1 MKIKE
6 NCIEIY
12 KKAFGE
18 DAIFTQRLFD
28 ICFNN
33 CRYVLYENEVASFC
47 FLLPCRLVNEK
58 ESIDAFYVFAV
69 ATKEELRGRGFMKN
83 LFYQIENETN
93 LPLILRPANENL
105 VVLYS
110 KLGFKK
116 CSANA
121 LNKGEIE
128 LLPVD
133 SYELLVNGEEDIEP
147 NPFTVMFKGVNPT
160 DYENIYFPFSM
171 P

>member
-1 MKIKE
+1 MMIKE

-18 DAIFTQRLFD
+18 DMPFTQRLFD

-47 FLLPCRLVNEK
+47 FLLPCRLVNER

-69 ATKEELRGRGFMKN
+69 ATKEELRGRGFMKK
-83 LFYQIENETN
+83 LFTQIENETN

-105 VVLYS
+105 MALYS
-110 KLGFKK
+110 KLGFEK
-116 CSANA
+116 STANA
-121 LNKGEIE
+121 LNKGKIR

-133 SYELLVNGEEDIEP
+133 CFELLVNGEEETETE
-147 NPFTVMFKGVNPT
+147 PFTVMFKGVNPN

>member
-1 MKIKE
+1 MTIKE

-12 KKAFGE
+12 KKAFGD

-47 FLLPCRLVNEK
+47 FLLPCKLINNEDEK
-58 ESIDAFYVFAV
+58 DTFYVFAV
-69 ATKEELRGRGFMKN
+69 ATKEELRGRGFMKK
-83 LFYQIENETN
+83 LFTQIEDETN

-105 VVLYS
+105 VALYS

-116 CSANA
+116 GSANA
-121 LNKGEIE
+121 LNKGKIE
-128 LLPVD
+128 LLPVG